1 MNKGL
6 RYNTPIGE
14 IKIIKNNVYG
24 YGYGYLVYI
33 KCIDVWKDFKSIR
46 SLENFISATKGL
58 PRHKI
63 CCKHRQVSDCS
74 KCCRYDTCN
83 MKKEVNV

>member
-1 MNKGL
+1 MTKGV
-6 RYNTPIGE
+6 RYMTPIGE

-24 YGYGYLVYI
+24 YGHLVYI
-33 KCIDVWKDFKSIR
+33 KCIDVVKDFKSMR

-58 PRHKI
+58 PIHKI

-74 KCCRYDTCN
+74 KCCRYDKCE

>member
-1 MNKGL
+1 MTKGL
-6 RYNTPIGE
+6 CYMTPIGE

-46 SLENFISATKGL
+46 SLENFITATKGL
-58 PRHKI
+58 PRYKI

-74 KCCRYDTCN
+74 KCCRFDKCN
-83 MKKEVNV
+83 MKG

>member
-6 RYNTPIGE
+6 RYMTPIGE
-14 IKIIKNNVYG
+14 INIIKDK
-24 YGYGYLVYI
+24 GYGYLVYI
-33 KCIDVWKDFKSIR
+33 KCIDVVKDFKSMR

-58 PRHKI
+58 PIHKI

-74 KCCRYDTCN
+74 KCCRFDTCN

>member
-6 RYNTPIGE
+6 RYMTPIGE
-14 IKIIKNNVYG
+14 INIIKNKG
-24 YGYGYLVYI
+24 YGFLCYI
-33 KCIDVWKDFKSIR
+33 KCIDVVKDFKSMR

-58 PRHKI
+58 PRYKI
-63 CCKHRQVSDCS
+63 CCKHRQVSYCS

-83 MKKEVNV
+83 MKG

>member
-1 MNKGL
+1 MTKGL
-6 RYNTPIGE
+6 RYKTPIGE
-14 IKIIKNNVYG
+14 INIIKDKG
-24 YGYGYLVYI
+24 YGCLVYI
-33 KCIDVWKDFKSIR
+33 KCIDVVKDFKSMR

-58 PRHKI
+58 PIHKI